1 MKKSAVLPLSEAVVV
16 LGLTSRYK
24 HPVVWLVRLLRGL
37 EKRTGYTYLH
47 RVNPASKRPTYVVN
61 VDAVRPLVGEDV
73 PQDRF
78 VALLT
83 PTLRGLRDSM
93 GKIDDRL
100 DEINANLA
108 ALAEA
113 VRKLAQARRAA

>member
-1 MKKSAVLPLSEAVVV
+1 VAWRSA
-16 LGLTSRYK
+16 
-24 HPVVWLVRLLRGL
+24 RG
-37 EKRTGYTYLH
+37 T
-47 RVNPASKRPTYVVN
+47 PTYVVN